1 MFLNQKKFLKFSVRG
16 RVFRQGKVSVARLNV
31 KQWQLTRIL
40 WTNWVVVGFSKK
52 FFHFGSRASKSVGI
66 HRSAILGKE
75 LYTSPAS
82 RPATKAPVGRGV
94 EFGNKR
100 TQNYACSN
108 WYSQADQYGTCK
120 ISLICNSLS
129 TDFSTNLSQD
139 LFIHIHF
146 ISLSK

>member
-1 MFLNQKKFLKFSVRG
+1 MFLNQKKFLKRSVRG
-16 RVFRQGKVSVARLNV
+16 RLFRQGKVSVARLNV

-66 HRSAILGKE
+66 HRSAIFGKE

-94 EFGNKR
+94 EFRNKK
-100 TQNYACSN
+100 TTKLGSDC
-108 WYSQADQYGTCK
+108 YSQADQYGTCK
-120 ISLICNSLS
+120 LSFVTFHRIIYKSKSRSFYPHSSLS
-129 TDFSTNLSQD
+129 QWTSHL
-139 LFIHIHF
+139 
-146 ISLSK
+146 